1 MVTIQKYVVKKT
13 FQLSTRRLC
22 DLLQKGITL
31 ILFPGLCF
39 VLLGPDFSVCDKGKT
54 SSGLSGGRISQ
65 NMDSLYVRRCLSAYL
80 VRSNR
85 IVPKVLATWRKSN
98 RCWQINEVF
107 FLMAG

>member
-1 MVTIQKYVVKKT
+1 MTCCRRALHSSSSLVYV
-13 FQLSTRRLC
+13 
-22 DLLQKGITL
+22 
-31 ILFPGLCF
+31 LF
-39 VLLGPDFSVCDKGKT
+39 LLGPDFSVCDEGKT